1 MVPLPQKIK
10 EIQKDKNTEVFE
22 IEPLYPGYG
31 TTIGNSLRRV
41 LLSSL
46 EGAAITKVKIKGV
59 PHEFTTIP
67 GVLEDVI
74 MITLNLKRLRFK
86 MHGEGPEK
94 GELKAKGEKEVKAK
108 DLILSPNVEVVNKDA
123 LIATLTDKKANLEME
138 FVIERGVGYEPVERR
153 QKEKLEIG
161 EIALDAI
168 YSPIKRVAFRVENIR
183 VGERTDFDKL
193 ILEIETDG
201 TITPKEA
208 LFKAS
213 EILKEHF
220 IFISENTKT
229 KEVKGREL
237 EIEEKISQEK
247 IEEVS
252 KMKIKDLNLS
262 QRVINILEEN
272 KIKTIGG
279 LLRKSESDLLKID
292 GLGEQALKEIKKQLK
307 KLGLEI
313 KS

>member
-1 MVPLPQKIK
+1 MIPLPQKIK
-10 EIQKDKNTEVFE
+10 EISKDKNIEIFE

-67 GVLEDVI
+67 GVLEDVV
-74 MITLNLKRLRFK
+74 MITLNLKRIRFK
-86 MHGEGPEK
+86 MYSEGPEK
-94 GELKAKGEKEVKAK
+94 GELKVKGEKEVRAK

-123 LIATLTDKKANLEME
+123 LIATLTDKKANLEIE
-138 FVIERGVGYEPVERR
+138 FVIEKGVGYEPVERR

-168 YSPIKRVAFRVENIR
+168 YSPVKRVAFRVENIR

-213 EILKEHF
+213 EILKDHF
-220 IFISENTKT
+220 GFISENTK
-229 KEVKGREL
+229 
-237 EIEEKISQEK
+237 
-247 IEEVS
+247 IEEVRETKKEKEEFQEES
-252 KMKIKDLNLS
+252 EEINKLKIKDLNLP
-262 QRVINILEEN
+262 QRVINVLEEN

-279 LLRKSESDLLKID
+279 LIRKNEDDLLKLE
-292 GLGEQALKEIKKQLK
+292 GLGEQALKQIKKELK

-313 KS
+313 KP